1 MADRYVFSDEAG
13 NFDFSRGPGAS
24 RYFILGT
31 VTAEDCR
38 IGDEL
43 LQLRRDLGWR
53 GIHLDKVFHATEDPQ
68 GVRDEVFKILRRGGF
83 RIDATILEK
92 SKAKAHLQEQRAM
105 YKMAWYLHFKHVA
118 PAVAGDSDRLFVVAS
133 SLGTKK
139 KRATFHGAVDEVVAQ
154 VSPCASH
161 RVAFWPAASD
171 PCLQVV
177 DYCVWAIQRK
187 WERGDDRSYEL
198 IKDKIS
204 SEFDVWSIGATHY
217 Y

>member
-1 MADRYVFSDEAG
+1 MSETR
-13 NFDFSRGPGAS
+13 FSR
-24 RYFILGT
+24 
-31 VTAEDCR
+31 
-38 IGDEL
+38 
-43 LQLRRDLGWR
+43 
-53 GIHLDKVFHATEDPQ
+53 
-68 GVRDEVFKILRRGGF
+68 
-83 RIDATILEK
+83 
-92 SKAKAHLQEQRAM
+92 
-105 YKMAWYLHFKHVA
+105 FKHVA
-118 PAVAGDSDRLFVVAS
+118 PAVASANDRLFVVAS

-187 WERGDDRSYEL
+187 WEREDERSYDL

-204 SEFDVWSIGATHY
+204 SEFDVWSVGTTHY